1 VLEGS
6 VRNAGGRVRITTRLV
21 YALSGADLWADRF
34 DGRLEGVFDLQDKV
48 ASSVAGIIEPALQAA
63 EIRRAAERSTTDSSA
78 YDLYLR
84 ALPHSALYE
93 KDRMTQALDL
103 LGRAIERVHATAPLS
118 PWQPNVTTCSR
129 LTIGQTS
136 GKQTVAWA
144 SIWLNGHS
152 GAPPDDPEV
161 LPTVAFVLGYL
172 GENIDVAIGSM
183 DRALGLN
190 PSFARGWAWSGIL
203 RG

>member
-1 VLEGS
+1 VGRP
-6 VRNAGGRVRITTRLV
+6 VRRPPGRCFRPSGQGGIERRWHHRAGLAGRRDPARGGTVGNRLFRLRPLP
-21 YALSGADLWADRF
+21 ARPPALGLIRERSNDAGARPLSGR
-34 DGRLEGVFDLQDKV
+34 
-48 ASSVAGIIEPALQAA
+48 P
-63 EIRRAAERSTTDSSA
+63 SSA
-78 YDLYLR
+78 
-84 ALPHSALYE
+84 
-93 KDRMTQALDL
+93 
-103 LGRAIERVHATAPLS
+103 VHTTAPLS

-129 LTIGQTS
+129 LTTGQTRR
-136 GKQTVAWA
+136 KQTVAWA

-152 GAPPDDPEV
+152 GARPDDPEV

-203 RG
+203 RNVAGQPDLVIKHFNRALYVPARVIG

>member
-93 KDRMTQALDL
+93 KDRMTQALDPC
-103 LGRAIERVHATAPLS
+103 RAGHRARSTLRPR
-118 PWQPNVTTCSR
+118 SR
-129 LTIGQTS
+129 RGGPMS
-136 GKQTVAWA
+136 
-144 SIWLNGHS
+144 
-152 GAPPDDPEV
+152 
-161 LPTVAFVLGYL
+161 LP
-172 GENIDVAIGSM
+172 
-183 DRALGLN
+183 
-190 PSFARGWAWSGIL
+190 ARG
-203 RG
+203 